1 MHIVNRTNKYGTFI
15 VLTHVLI
22 NIIHGAAH
30 RQLHVGLHS
39 AGMLFVASVVVLC
52 PLLALALLW
61 TCQKRLGLILLTFSM
76 AASATFGLYNHF
88 VVSGPDH
95 VSGQPPGPW
104 STVFCRHG
112 VSVVPHRSHRNL
124 RGLLF
129 PARAGIQ
136 GSGIVH

>member
-30 RQLHVGLHS
+30 RELHVGLHS
-39 AGMLFVASVVVLC
+39 AGMLFVVSVVVLC

-61 TCQKRLGLILLTFSM
+61 TSQKRLGLILLTFSI

-104 STVFCRHG
+104 STVF
-112 VSVVPHRSHRNL
+112 VVTAY
-124 RGLLF
+124 LLF
-129 PARAGIQ
+129 LIEAIGTYAGFYFLCGRA
-136 GSGIVH
+136 SKVLE

>member
-15 VLTHVLI
+15 VLTHLLI
-22 NIIHGAAH
+22 NIIHGTAH
-30 RQLHVGLHS
+30 RELHVGLHS
-39 AGMLFVASVVVLC
+39 AGMLFVVSVVVLC

-61 TCQKRLGLILLTFSM
+61 TSQERLGLILLTFSM

-104 STVFCRHG
+104 STVF
-112 VSVVPHRSHRNL
+112 VVTAYLLFLIEAIGTYAAFYFL
-124 RGLLF
+124 RG
-129 PARAGIQ
+129 RA
-136 GSGIVH
+136 SRVLE